1 MVRLLTTRNLLTLVI
16 IFIAVG
22 LTVLALRNYPALGP
36 EVTFEPIPDNVD
48 LALKN
53 IKYTKTRD
61 GEPLWTLM
69 ADSAAHS
76 MEDGITRIKNVRM
89 VFFDQ
94 KLGDIVLTA
103 DQGELLPEYRT
114 VKVTTNVKVMSPPG
128 NTLQTDSLEYKEAT
142 NSLQT
147 DEMVKISFDH
157 FVVSGKGMQMDVAD
171 RTLLLLGNVKALVGG
186 MDSF

>member
-1 MVRLLTTRNLLTLVI
+1 MVRLLTTRNLLTLAI
-16 IFIAVG
+16 IFIAAG
-22 LTVLALRNYPALGP
+22 LTVLALRNYHALGP
-36 EVTFEPIPDNVD
+36 EIALEPIPDNVD

-61 GEPLWTLM
+61 GEPLWILE

-94 KLGDIVLTA
+94 KMGDIVLTA
-103 DQGELLPEYRT
+103 DQGELLPEYQA
-114 VKVTTNVKVMSPPG
+114 VKVRSNVKVMSPPG
-128 NTLQTDSLEYKEAT
+128 NTLQTDYLVYKEAT

-147 DEMVKISFDH
+147 DKMVKISFDH
-157 FVVSGKGMQMDVAD
+157 FVVSGKGMQMDIAE
-171 RTLLLLGNVKALVGG
+171 RTLLLLDNVKALLSG
-186 MDSF
+186 MDGL